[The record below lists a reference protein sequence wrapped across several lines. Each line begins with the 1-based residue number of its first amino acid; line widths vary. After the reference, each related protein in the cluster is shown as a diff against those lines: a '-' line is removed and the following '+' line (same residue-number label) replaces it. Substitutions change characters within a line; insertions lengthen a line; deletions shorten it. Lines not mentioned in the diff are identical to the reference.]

1 MDVIFKKGIPGFD
14 NINDFTIKSLK
25 DNDKFKILEAKNGEV
40 SFVTINPFE
49 VYSDYG
55 FDLTDEIIKELEIKS
70 SEEVLVL
77 SIITLGKDLKS
88 STMNLQAPLIINVKN
103 NLAKQFIMQNSEYK
117 TKHPLIRRD
126 KYMLVITRRKDESL
140 LIGDDIEIKIVKVED
155 GSVRLAISAP
165 RDITI
170 LRKEVFERVKE
181 ENKEA
186 ISGNLDILKEF
197 K

>member
-25 DNDKFKILEAKNGEV
+25 DNDKFKILEANNGEV
-40 SFVTINPFE
+40 SFVTISPFE

-55 FDLTDEIIKELEIKS
+55 FDLTDEIIKS

-126 KYMLVITRRKDESL
+126 
-140 LIGDDIEIKIVKVED
+140 
-155 GSVRLAISAP
+155 
-165 RDITI
+165 
-170 LRKEVFERVKE
+170 
-181 ENKEA
+181 
-186 ISGNLDILKEF
+186 
-197 K
+197 

>member
-1 MDVIFKKGIPGFD
+1 MDVIFLKVIPGVD
-14 NINDFTIKSLK
+14 IINDFTIKSLK

-40 SFVTINPFE
+40 SFVTISPFE

-126 KYMLVITRRKDESL
+126 
-140 LIGDDIEIKIVKVED
+140 
-155 GSVRLAISAP
+155 
-165 RDITI
+165 
-170 LRKEVFERVKE
+170 
-181 ENKEA
+181 
-186 ISGNLDILKEF
+186 
-197 K
+197 

>member
-40 SFVTINPFE
+40 SFVTISPFE
-49 VYSDYG
+49 VYS
-55 FDLTDEIIKELEIKS
+55 DLTDEIIKELEIKS

-126 KYMLVITRRKDESL
+126 
-140 LIGDDIEIKIVKVED
+140 
-155 GSVRLAISAP
+155 
-165 RDITI
+165 
-170 LRKEVFERVKE
+170 
-181 ENKEA
+181 
-186 ISGNLDILKEF
+186 
-197 K
+197 

>member
-1 MDVIFKKGIPGFD
+1 MWSITIFIFILTYLNTIAEIKIPTVWIA
-14 NINDFTIKSLK
+14 N
-25 DNDKFKILEAKNGEV
+25 KFKILEAKNGEV
-40 SFVTINPFE
+40 SFVTISPFE

-126 KYMLVITRRKDESL
+126 
-140 LIGDDIEIKIVKVED
+140 
-155 GSVRLAISAP
+155 
-165 RDITI
+165 
-170 LRKEVFERVKE
+170 
-181 ENKEA
+181 
-186 ISGNLDILKEF
+186 
-197 K
+197 

>member
-1 MDVIFKKGIPGFD
+1 M
-14 NINDFTIKSLK
+14 NIRTATMAD
-25 DNDKFKILEAKNGEV
+25 LEAISSVEV
-40 SFVTINPFE
+40 ECFPMSEAATKEEFIERIRHYGNHFWLMFDDDKLIAFVDGFVTDE
-49 VYSDYG
+49 

-126 KYMLVITRRKDESL
+126 
-140 LIGDDIEIKIVKVED
+140 
-155 GSVRLAISAP
+155 
-165 RDITI
+165 
-170 LRKEVFERVKE
+170 
-181 ENKEA
+181 
-186 ISGNLDILKEF
+186 
-197 K
+197 